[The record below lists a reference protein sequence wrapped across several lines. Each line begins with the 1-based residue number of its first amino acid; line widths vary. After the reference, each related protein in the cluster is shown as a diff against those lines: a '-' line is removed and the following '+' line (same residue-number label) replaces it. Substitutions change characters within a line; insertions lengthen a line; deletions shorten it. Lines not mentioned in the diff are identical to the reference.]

1 VEYFKAALRGPAFI
15 HYGDACVL
23 PYLVNSILIKLQM
36 INVSGVSKVYE
47 SPAGPVSVLNNLD
60 LKVAAGEAVSI
71 VGPSGSGK
79 TTLLNILG
87 ALDQPTSGSVQIDG
101 HSVTEMDEISAAN
114 FRNRSIGF
122 IFQLHYLLPQCSVLE
137 NVLVPRLAGGWEE
150 SAADTRGRAEV
161 LLEEVGLKDRLGY
174 KPFQLSGGEQLRVAI
189 ARSLINEPK
198 IILADEPTGSLD
210 PSTGEKVADLLI
222 ESNQGKGVALVVV
235 THNPG
240 LAEKMQKTYLLDDG
254 RLVS

>member
-1 VEYFKAALRGPAFI
+1 
-15 HYGDACVL
+15 
-23 PYLVNSILIKLQM
+23 M
-36 INVSGVSKVYE
+36 INVSGVSKIYE

-60 LKVAAGEAVSI
+60 LTVASGEAVSI

-87 ALDQPTSGSVQIDG
+87 VLDSPTTGTIEIGGQNIA
-101 HSVTEMDEISAAN
+101 ELDEAATAN

-137 NVLVPRLAGGWEE
+137 NILIPRLAGGWEE
-150 SAADTRGRAEV
+150 SAADTKARAEV
-161 LLEEVGLKDRLGY
+161 LLEDVGLKERMTH
-174 KPFQLSGGEQLRVAI
+174 KPYQLSGGEQLRVAI

-210 PSTGEKVADLLI
+210 PATGEKVANLLI

-240 LAEKMQKTYLLDDG
+240 LAAKMEKTYQLADG
-254 RLVS
+254 KLVS

>member
-1 VEYFKAALRGPAFI
+1 
-15 HYGDACVL
+15 
-23 PYLVNSILIKLQM
+23 M
-36 INVSGVSKVYE
+36 INVTGVSKVYDN
-47 SPAGPVSVLNNLD
+47 PAGQVSVLNNLD
-60 LKVAAGEAVSI
+60 LSVAAGEAVSI

-87 ALDQPTSGSVQIDG
+87 ALDSPSSGTVEIGGQDIS
-101 HSVTEMDEISAAN
+101 TMDETATAQ

-122 IFQLHYLLPQCSVLE
+122 IFQLHYLLPQCSVLD

-150 SAADTRGRAEV
+150 SVADTRARAEN
-161 LLEEVGLKDRLGY
+161 LLEEVGLKDRLSH
-174 KPFQLSGGEQLRVAI
+174 KPSQLSGGEQLRVAI

-210 PSTGEKVADLLI
+210 PTTGEKVADLLI

-240 LAEKMQKTYLLDDG
+240 LADKMQKTYRLDG
-254 RLVS
+254 GKLVS

>member
-1 VEYFKAALRGPAFI
+1 
-15 HYGDACVL
+15 
-23 PYLVNSILIKLQM
+23 M
-36 INVSGVSKVYE
+36 INVRKVSKVYE
-47 SPAGPVSVLNNLD
+47 SPAGSVSVLNNLD
-60 LKVAAGEAVSI
+60 LQVAAGEAVSI

-87 ALDQPTSGSVQIDG
+87 ALDSPTTGTVEIGGQNIA
-101 HSVTEMDEISAAN
+101 ELDEAASAN

-137 NVLVPRLAGGWEE
+137 NILVPRLAGGWEE
-150 SAADTRGRAEV
+150 SAADTRARAEI
-161 LLEEVGLKDRLGY
+161 LLEEVGLKDRMTH
-174 KPFQLSGGEQLRVAI
+174 KPYQLSGGEQLRVAI

-222 ESNQGKGVALVVV
+222 NANQGKGVALVVV

-240 LAEKMQKTYLLDDG
+240 LAAKMEKTYQLLDG
-254 RLVS
+254 QLVS

>member
-1 VEYFKAALRGPAFI
+1 
-15 HYGDACVL
+15 
-23 PYLVNSILIKLQM
+23 M
-36 INVSGVSKVYE
+36 INVSGVSKVYD
-47 SPAGPVSVLNNLD
+47 SPAGQVSVLNKLD
-60 LKVAAGEAVSI
+60 LQVGAGEAVSI

-87 ALDQPTSGSVQIDG
+87 ALDSPTAGTVEIDG
-101 HSVTEMDEISAAN
+101 QDIAKMDEATTAQ

-122 IFQLHYLLPQCSVLE
+122 IFQLHYLLPQCSVLD

-150 SAADTRGRAEV
+150 SAKDTRARAEK
-161 LLEEVGLKDRLGY
+161 LLTEVGLKDRLTH
-174 KPFQLSGGEQLRVAI
+174 KPSQLSGGEQLRVAI

-240 LAEKMQKTYLLDDG
+240 LAAKMKKAYRLDG
-254 RLVS
+254 GKLVS

>member
-1 VEYFKAALRGPAFI
+1 
-15 HYGDACVL
+15 
-23 PYLVNSILIKLQM
+23 M
-36 INVSGVSKVYE
+36 INVTGVSKVYDN
-47 SPAGPVSVLNNLD
+47 PAGQVSVLNNLD
-60 LKVAAGEAVSI
+60 LSVAAGEAVSI

-87 ALDQPTSGSVQIDG
+87 ALDAPTSGSV
-101 HSVTEMDEISAAN
+101 EISGQNLAQLDEAATAQ

-122 IFQLHYLLPQCSVLE
+122 IFQLHYLLPQCSVLD

-150 SAADTRGRAEV
+150 SAADTRARAES
-161 LLEEVGLKDRLGY
+161 LLEEVGLKDRLTH
-174 KPFQLSGGEQLRVAI
+174 KPSQLSGGEQLRVAI

-240 LAEKMQKTYLLDDG
+240 LAAKMEKTYRLDGG

>member
-1 VEYFKAALRGPAFI
+1 
-15 HYGDACVL
+15 
-23 PYLVNSILIKLQM
+23 M
-36 INVSGVSKVYE
+36 INVSGVSKVYD
-47 SPAGPVSVLNNLD
+47 SPAGQVSVLNNLD
-60 LKVAAGEAVSI
+60 LQVAAGEAVSI

-87 ALDQPTSGSVQIDG
+87 ALDSPSAGKVEIGGQDISK
-101 HSVTEMDEISAAN
+101 MDEASTAQ

-122 IFQLHYLLPQCSVLE
+122 IFQLHYLLPQCSVLD

-150 SAADTRGRAEV
+150 SVLDTRARAEN
-161 LLEEVGLKDRLGY
+161 LLEEVGLKDRLTH
-174 KPFQLSGGEQLRVAI
+174 KPSELSGGEQLRVAI

-210 PSTGEKVADLLI
+210 PATGERVADLLI

-240 LAEKMQKTYLLDDG
+240 LAAKMQKTYHLDGG
-254 RLVS
+254 RLVF